1 MSLLEVL
8 IALAVFVMSITGLVF
23 LMGIATDNAIETQM
37 RSQAMCLCQSKL
49 AEASC
54 GAIPLTGSDKTE
66 CEDDK
71 DYQWAMD
78 VAPGNFGSLSTVTVT
93 VSRKRANGKEFECSL
108 SQMVLDP
115 AIVGTVFDGAM
126 ALQAPSTSTDP
137 SASSTTT
144 PSASSTPAASTPK
157 ATPSPAASTPKATST
172 PKAASTPKGTTS
184 PATSTPKGTTSPAT
198 STPKASG
205 TTSKGS

>member
-8 IALAVFVMSITGLVF
+8 IALAVFVMSTTGLIF

-37 RSQAMCLCQSKL
+37 RSQAMSLCQSKL

-54 GAIPLTGSDKTE
+54 GSIPLTGSGKAE

-71 DYQWAMD
+71 DYQWSMD
-78 VAPGNFGSLSTVTVT
+78 VAPGSFASLSTVTVT
-93 VSRKRANGKEFECSL
+93 VSRKRANGKEFECSM

-115 AIVGTVFDGAM
+115 AVVGTVFDGAT
-126 ALQAPSTSTDP
+126 AIQAPSTSTDP

-144 PSASSTPAASTPK
+144 PSASSSPAA
-157 ATPSPAASTPKATST
+157 ASPAASTPKA
-172 PKAASTPKGTTS
+172 
-184 PATSTPKGTTSPAT
+184 AT
-198 STPKASG
+198 TPKASG
-205 TTSKGS
+205 TTMKGS